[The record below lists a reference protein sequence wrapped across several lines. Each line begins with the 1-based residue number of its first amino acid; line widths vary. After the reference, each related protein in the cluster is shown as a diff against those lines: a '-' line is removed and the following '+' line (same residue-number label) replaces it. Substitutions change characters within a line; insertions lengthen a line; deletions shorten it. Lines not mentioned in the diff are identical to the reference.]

1 MRTTLRYGLTA
12 LLTSWALLLPA
23 TSVAQEPIEEL
34 PEVTAGN
41 AESLQDII
49 EEAEEAA
56 EASGEAT
63 PTTRTEA
70 PNTDLCPYKE
80 SPSPAQSTSEVV
92 APGATTP
99 EPVAVPA
106 VPAGGD
112 KLATCGVITPDGF
125 ELPDDLTA
133 SAWMVFDIDS
143 GEIMAA
149 KDPHGRYRPASIIKV
164 LLSLVAIDELDP
176 ATVVTGSDE
185 AANIE
190 GSRVGVGEGGQ
201 YTVDQLLHGL
211 LLASGNDAAYLLA
224 QELGGDQVALEK
236 VNALAKQLG
245 TQDTF
250 AATYSGLDA
259 PGMSTS
265 TYDMSLIYQYAW
277 QNPTFEAIIST
288 DHIDFPGW
296 GENEGFQVW
305 NDNAL
310 FMNDPD
316 GIGGKTGFTDDAN
329 HTFVG
334 GLNREGRRLA
344 AVLLDATVSDIRP
357 WEQARLLIDASLP
370 ITPGSGV
377 GQLGVH
383 DAQEAISATPEMPES
398 TETPTQDSSGSVSD
412 LLKLAVPIAV
422 IVLLLIAALAWTFR
436 ASKRRR

>member
-1 MRTTLRYGLTA
+1 MRRSLRHGFTA
-12 LLTSWALLLPA
+12 LLTTWALLLPTVA
-23 TSVAQEPIEEL
+23 VAQEPIDNV
-34 PEVTAGN
+34 PEVTADN
-41 AESLQDII
+41 AETLEDII
-49 EEAEEAA
+49 DDAL
-56 EASGEAT
+56 T
-63 PTTRTEA
+63 PTTRSEA

-80 SPSPAQSTSEVV
+80 SPSPARSTSEVV
-92 APGATTP
+92 APGAQTP
-99 EPVAVPA
+99 APVPVPS
-106 VPAGGD
+106 VPAGGE
-112 KLATCGVITPDGF
+112 KLATCGVITPNGF
-125 ELPDDLTA
+125 ELPEDSDETITA

-143 GEIMAA
+143 GEIIAA

-164 LLSLVAIDELDP
+164 LLSLVAIDELNP
-176 ATVVTGSDE
+176 TTVVTGTME

-224 QELGGDQVALEK
+224 QELGGDQATLEK
-236 VNALAKQLG
+236 VNALAKELG

-250 AATYSGLDA
+250 VATYSGLDA

-265 TYDMSLIYQYAW
+265 AYDMSLIYQHAW
-277 QNPTFEAIIST
+277 QNPVFESIIST

-296 GENEGFQVW
+296 GDNEGFQVW

-316 GIGGKTGFTDDAN
+316 GIGGKTGYTDDAN

-334 GLNREGRRLA
+334 GLDRGSRRLT
-344 AVLLDATVSDIRP
+344 AVLLDSTVSDIRP

-377 GQLGVH
+377 GQLGSGSANDV
-383 DAQEAISATPEMPES
+383 APATPELPE
-398 TETPTQDSSGSVSD
+398 PTDNLTSGEGGSQNT
-412 LLKLAVPIAV
+412 LLKLVVPIGI

-436 ASKRRR
+436 SPKKKN